1 MCYLLFTYIYIH
13 VITAVCDPKCQ
24 NGGSCMGNG
33 FETKCACMPGFTG
46 QSCEESRI
54 LFIIFNSYYFLQLH
68 LVYEINI

>member
-24 NGGSCMGNG
+24 NGGSCMEDG

-68 LVYEINI
+68 LVYEISI